1 MIGKTYGL
9 SAQLRLILL
18 AATAVLL
25 AAAAATKSAYSRQND
40 NGRDAEVH
48 VLPVRGNVYMLV
60 GAGGN
65 IAASVGRDGILLVD
79 TGSAPM
85 ADKVLATVR
94 QLVTTVSAAPVPM
107 TPCVGLHCAGFYYP
121 YGWSSPAVNAIISSP
136 ARPKPIHYIINTSI
150 DPDHTGGNE
159 KMASAG
165 TTFPV
170 TITGP
175 EQRAAVIA
183 HENVLVRMSAS
194 ATSQRALTPAALPSE
209 TYHAASFKLS
219 EFFNGEGV
227 QIFHEPA
234 AHTDGDSI
242 VWFRFSDVIS
252 AGDIYSTTAY
262 PVIDLEKGGSIQ
274 GIIAGLNHILD
285 LAFPEARTQGGTMV
299 IPGHGRLSDT
309 GDVVI
314 YRNMVVIIRDRIQD
328 MIQNGMSLE
337 QVKAA
342 RPTKDYDGRYGR
354 TPGSTDKFVEA
365 VYRGLTQ
372 KQ

>member
-1 MIGKTYGL
+1 MIGKKFGL
-9 SAQLRLILL
+9 STELRLMVL
-18 AATAVLL
+18 ATTAVLL
-25 AAAAATKSAYSRQND
+25 VTAALAKSAYSRQND
-40 NGRDAEVH
+40 NSRDTEIH

-65 IAASVGRDGILLVD
+65 IAASIGRDGILLVD
-79 TGSAPM
+79 AGSAPM
-85 ADKVLATVR
+85 ADKVLTTVR
-94 QLVTTVSAAPVPM
+94 QLVTTLTATVVPM
-107 TPCVGLHCAGFYYP
+107 TPCVGIHCAAFYYQ

-136 ARPKPIHYIINTSI
+136 AAPKPIHYVINTSI

-170 TITGP
+170 TVTAP
-175 EQRAAVIA
+175 EERAAVIA
-183 HENVLVRMSAS
+183 HENVLARMSAS
-194 ATSQRALTPAALPSE
+194 GANQRAMPPAALPSE
-209 TYHAASFKLS
+209 TYNAASFKLS

-262 PVIDLEKGGSIQ
+262 PVIDLDKGGSIQ

-299 IPGHGRLSDT
+299 VPGHGRLSDT

-328 MIQNGMSLE
+328 MIHDGMTLE

-354 TPGSTDKFVEA
+354 TLGSTDKFIEA
-365 VYRGLTQ
+365 VYRSLTQ

>member
-1 MIGKTYGL
+1 MIGTFGL
-9 SAQLRLILL
+9 STQLRLMVL
-18 AATAVLL
+18 AATTGLL
-25 AAAAATKSAYSRQND
+25 VAAASTESAYSRQNQP
-40 NGRDAEVH
+40 GRDTEIH

-94 QLVTTVSAAPVPM
+94 QLVTTVAAAALPM

-121 YGWSSPAVNAIISSP
+121 YGWSSPAVNRFISSP
-136 ARPKPIHYIINTSI
+136 APPKPIHYIINTSI
-150 DPDHTGGNE
+150 NPDHTGGNE

-170 TITGP
+170 SVTGP
-175 EQRAAVIA
+175 DQRAAVIA
-183 HENVLVRMSAS
+183 HENVLTRMSAS
-194 ATSQRALTPAALPSE
+194 ATGQRALPPAALPSE
-209 TYHAASFKLS
+209 TYYAASFKLS

-252 AGDIYSTTAY
+252 AGDVYSPTAY

-314 YRNMVVIIRDRIQD
+314 YRNMVAIIRDRIQD
-328 MIQNGMSLE
+328 LIQNGMTLE

-342 RPTKDYDGRYGR
+342 RPTRDYDGRYGR
-354 TPGSTDKFVEA
+354 TLGSTDKFVEA
-365 VYRGLTQ
+365 VYRSLTQ
-372 KQ
+372 KR

>member
-1 MIGKTYGL
+1 MIGKKFVLWTE
-9 SAQLRLILL
+9 LRLMVL

-25 AAAAATKSAYSRQND
+25 VAAASTKSAYSRQNE
-40 NGRDAEVH
+40 NSRDAEIH

-65 IAASVGRDGILLVD
+65 IAASIGRDGILLVD
-79 TGSAPM
+79 SGSAPM

-94 QLVTTVSAAPVPM
+94 QLVTTLTAAAVPM
-107 TPCVGLHCAGFYYP
+107 TPCVGLHCAAFYYQ
-121 YGWSSPAVNAIISSP
+121 YGWSSPAINGIISSP
-136 ARPKPIHYIINTSI
+136 AAPKPLHYVINTSI
-150 DPDHTGGNE
+150 DPDHMGGNE
-159 KMASAG
+159 KMATAG

-170 TITGP
+170 TVTGP
-175 EQRAAVIA
+175 EERAAVIA
-183 HENVLVRMSAS
+183 HENVLARLSAG
-194 ATSQRALTPAALPSE
+194 TSQRAMPPAALPSE
-209 TYHAASFKLS
+209 TYNAASFKLS

-252 AGDIYSTTAY
+252 AGDIYSTTGY
-262 PVIDLEKGGSIQ
+262 PVIDLDKGGSIQ

-328 MIQNGMSLE
+328 MIHDGMTLE

-354 TPGSTDKFVEA
+354 APGSTDKFIEA
-365 VYRGLTQ
+365 VYRNLTQ